1 MKVTLVF
8 FFVVASALTAKID
21 LDGND
26 NLNEE
31 EFEDYFHLPE
41 VTDLGEKLKREEALV
56 KNENL
61 IKETNEEY
69 LNGEITWWDDVN
81 EFSDLP
87 EVDNFIIHDLSSCL
101 NESPMVSF
109 LWTG

>member
-1 MKVTLVF
+1 MKVTLAF
-8 FFVVASALTAKID
+8 FFVFASALAAKID

-41 VTDLGEKLKREEALV
+41 VTDLEEKLKREEALV

-87 EVDNFIIHDLSSCL
+87 EVDI
-101 NESPMVSF
+101 
-109 LWTG
+109 